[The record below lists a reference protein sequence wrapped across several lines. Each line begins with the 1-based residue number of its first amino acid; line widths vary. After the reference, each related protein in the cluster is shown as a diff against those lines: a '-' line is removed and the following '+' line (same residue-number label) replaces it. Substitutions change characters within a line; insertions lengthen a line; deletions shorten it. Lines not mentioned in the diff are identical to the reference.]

1 MDHLHN
7 ILTTLIEQGSQ
18 VTTLVWSFDYLS
30 YLHSYLTVNNKSMN
44 HIHGLLTTPIEQG
57 SQMTT
62 LV

>member
-44 HIHGLLTTPIEQG
+44 HIDQG